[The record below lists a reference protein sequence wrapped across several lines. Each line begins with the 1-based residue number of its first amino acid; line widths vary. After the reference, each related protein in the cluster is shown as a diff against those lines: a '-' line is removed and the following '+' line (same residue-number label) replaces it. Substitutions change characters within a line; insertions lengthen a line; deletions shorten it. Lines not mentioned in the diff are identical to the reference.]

1 MKQKLMLCL
10 ALLSA
15 GLFALP
21 ALAQKAPPLSPAQSN
36 PVAMHMMDG
45 FPPPADLQV
54 TQGRAYMFPYSRWSF
69 QHMRRF
75 YPSANIWMGPAGNI
89 SALGHAPY
97 PVTKVMFKGADGKQQ
112 SVADWLQETY
122 TDAFIVLHDGK
133 IAYEYYAP
141 GMPQHQPHLLM
152 SVSKSVLG
160 LIASDLVV
168 TGKLDP
174 SALVPKYIPELKDSG
189 WADATVQQTLDMTAA
204 IHFVEQY
211 TDLQHSDIVRYGI
224 AAGLMAPPAGYK
236 GPTNIYAYLP
246 TLKKDASQ
254 QHGQFVYRTVNPE
267 VSAWIVQRVTGKSFN
282 ELISDMI
289 WQPMGAEADA
299 YDLVDPHGIPLG
311 GGQLSMTLR
320 DLARFG
326 QMVLQHGKYNGRQ
339 ILDPRA
345 YQALFRHDYP
355 VEVPGEGRAGYRYHD
370 YWWLT
375 NNAQHAIEGWGAN
388 GQILHVNPADRTV
401 IVKFSS
407 NPQADNSARSQA
419 ASRAMAAIDA
429 ALSASRKH

>member
-1 MKQKLMLCL
+1 MQKRMMSWLVLLVGAYL
-10 ALLSA
+10 AS
-15 GLFALP
+15 P
-21 ALAQKAPPLSPAQSN
+21 VLAEKAPPLSPAQSN

-45 FPPPADLQV
+45 FPPPADRQV
-54 TQGRAYMFPYSRWSF
+54 TQARAYMFPYSRWSF

-75 YPSANIWMGPAGNI
+75 YPSANIWAGPG
-89 SALGHAPY
+89 GHASVLKHAAF
-97 PVTKVMFKGADGKQQ
+97 PVASVKFTTSDGKQQ
-112 SVADWLQETY
+112 SVEDWLKGTY
-122 TDAFIVLHDGK
+122 TDAFIVLHDGA

-141 GMPQHQPHLLM
+141 GMHEYQPHLLM

-160 LIASDLVV
+160 LIASDLIA

-174 SALVPKYIPELKDSG
+174 AAPVPKYIPELKGSG
-189 WADATVQQTLDMTAA
+189 WGDATVQQTLDMTTA

-211 TDLQHSDIVRYGI
+211 TDLEHSDIMRYGI
-224 AAGLMAPPAGYK
+224 ATGLMAAPAGYK
-236 GPTNIYAYLP
+236 GPTDIYDYLP

-254 QHGQFVYRTVNPE
+254 QHGHFVYRTVNPE
-267 VSAWIVQRVTGKSFN
+267 VSAWLVQRATGKPLN
-282 ELISDMI
+282 ELISQMI
-289 WQPMGAEADA
+289 WQPMGAEVDA

-345 YQALFRHDYP
+345 YAGLFTHDYP
-355 VEVPGEGRAGYRYHD
+355 VEVPGEGRKGYRYHD

-375 NNAQHAIEGWGAN
+375 NNAEHAIEGWGAN
-388 GQILHVNPADRTV
+388 GQILHVNPTDNTV

-407 NPQADNSARSQA
+407 LPEADNSSRSQT

-429 ALSASRKH
+429 ALAAKPRH